1 MMHRDGAA
9 LHRAVTGALES
20 GRPER
25 AFDACVEAARTHRA
39 PSVRRY
45 AARLL
50 GTVAPKVPVSAR
62 THARRG
68 LARGLVDPWAVPL
81 PRPGVVAFPTV
92 RGECGGCA
100 DDCFVHVHI
109 QPWKSP
115 NDGLPDDLCPAS
127 LAAIV
132 DALAAARTLEGR
144 DTTFRVRFEGPA
156 GWSGD
161 SAGLAVA
168 LAAVSALRGQAVPD
182 RVVAT
187 GRVAPDGAVHAV
199 GHLTAKATLLRA
211 ARPRAR
217 MLVATGNADGDP
229 GRVPVADLAAACVAA
244 WGDDAGLD
252 LDTALPQ
259 VREQFRQGQWVQAA
273 VLADTLL
280 ADPELEDEERAEL
293 LGMRLAAANHS
304 GDATQGAELAARLDA
319 VLTRGVPAAKAVQ
332 AMGHLAIRAL
342 DDLNIDAAETLAE
355 EAGGLLAP
363 DAAAQVH
370 ALGPLALVR
379 RLQGRF
385 EESVALRRRSLALA
399 ERTERPRCLGDL
411 SAALLHAGQAEAA
424 LEQAEAA
431 LAAVDRMRRRRG
443 YRDLTRPF
451 IRYHQARALR
461 ANGRIEVAR
470 EIFAE
475 VSAVPG
481 LTPSLFAF
489 LALCELDGE
498 AGLARLEERH
508 GSMPGFLQ
516 ELPILRALFDR
527 SRARLGDEAA
537 GRRLCAMLGLPAEA
551 VEEAGRRL
559 PY

>member
-1 MMHRDGAA
+1 MYRDGAA
-9 LHRAVTGALES
+9 LHRAVTGALAA

-25 AFDACVEAARTHRA
+25 AFDDCVEAARSHRA

-50 GTVAPKVPVSAR
+50 GTVAPKVPMSAR
-62 THARRG
+62 TDARRG
-68 LARGLVDPWAVPL
+68 LARGLVDSWAVPL

-100 DDCFVHVHI
+100 DDCFVLVHV
-109 QPWKSP
+109 QSWEAPE
-115 NDGLPDDLCPAS
+115 DGLPDDLSSAS
-127 LAAIV
+127 RTAIA

-144 DTTFRVRFEGPA
+144 DTTFQVRLEGPA

-168 LAAVSALRGQAVPD
+168 LAAVSALRGQAIAD

-187 GRVAPDGAVHAV
+187 GRVAPDGAVHSV

-252 LDTALPQ
+252 LYSALPKA
-259 VREQFRQGQWVQAA
+259 RERFTQGKWVEAA
-273 VLADTLL
+273 RLADTLL
-280 ADPELEDEERAEL
+280 AEPELEDEARAEL

-304 GDATQGAELAARLDA
+304 GDAAQGAELAARLDA
-319 VLTRGVPAAKAVQ
+319 VLSRGVPAAKAVQ

-342 DDLNIDAAETLAE
+342 DDLNIDAAETLAQQ
-355 EAGGLLAP
+355 AGALLP
-363 DAAAQVH
+363 PHHAARMH

-385 EESVALRRRSLALA
+385 DASVALRRRSLGVA
-399 ERTERPRCLGDL
+399 ERTEHPRCLGDL
-411 SAALLHAGQAEAA
+411 SAALLHAGQAKAA

-431 LAAVDRMRRRRG
+431 LAAVEQLRWRRG

-461 ANGRIEVAR
+461 ANGHVDAAR
-470 EIFAE
+470 EIFTE

-481 LTPSLFAF
+481 LAPSLFAF
-489 LALCELDGE
+489 LAQCELDAEG
-498 AGLARLEERH
+498 GLARLEERH

-516 ELPILRALFDR
+516 ALPILRALFDR

-537 GRRLCAMLGLPAEA
+537 GRRLCALLGLPADA